1 MDIFLEQIVVKKNTG
16 IDLLKK
22 VGIIVAGLI
31 IIVISLFVLP
41 AVVPILGSISF
52 VFAAGAI
59 YGMWFLLTSF
69 NVEYEYIL
77 TNGEIDIDKIV
88 AKRKRKRLITV
99 NCRNFLEFG
108 KYNPQNHAGQTYNST
123 ILACTSIDAPNT
135 YYAVTDHKKYG
146 KCLLVFN
153 PNEKIVEHAKQFMK
167 RSVIKD

>member
-1 MDIFLEQIVVKKNTG
+1 MDIFLEQIVVKRSTNT
-16 IDLLKK
+16 DLLKK
-22 VGIIVAGLI
+22 IGVVLAGLVI
-31 IIVISLFVLP
+31 IYLAIFVLP
-41 AVVPILGSISF
+41 AIVPFLGSISF
-52 VFAAGAI
+52 LFAAGAV

-108 KYNPQNHAGQTYNST
+108 KYNIQEHSGKSYDSR
-123 ILACTSIDAPNT
+123 ILACTSIDAPDT
-135 YYAVTDHKKYG
+135 YYVVVDHSKYG

-167 RSVIKD
+167 RNIIKD